1 MGQRN
6 HLWIHV
12 YVIHHMVIFPIFFQT
27 QTLLHRRPLQP
38 APHGALQYVLHSI
51 HTSTAY
57 PSVCQ
62 TLRIISFLSTSLPS
76 PNYHCREGE
85 PTAIREPAQHW
96 WDHIIVDVKRQST
109 HGCGDLIFSSH
120 TTFALVGTLTYTE
133 YGTIRAI
140 KLLLWC
146 CMLTLSCLIIAS
158 RKHYTVDVV
167 VAYYTV
173 PLVFYAAL
181 RRWTT
186 KRPKDEWMHRPDA
199 AAEPLQEVVLV
210 PMEVRV
216 LVFVLERMVC
226 LYMLTKTAL
235 AGSAAAGGQGRAG
248 TCKGPH
254 DAHPC
259 SIRWAGGRCCRDH
272 AVRVMQTTRCR
283 VSLCSR
289 RLAAEVAPD
298 REAFQVATNVGCVVS

>member
-1 MGQRN
+1 M
-6 HLWIHV
+6 
-12 YVIHHMVIFPIFFQT
+12 
-27 QTLLHRRPLQP
+27 
-38 APHGALQYVLHSI
+38 
-51 HTSTAY
+51 
-57 PSVCQ
+57 CQ

-96 WDHIIVDVKRQST
+96 WDHVIVDVKRQST

-133 YGTIRAI
+133 YGTIRAVKI
-140 KLLLWC
+140 LIWC

-158 RKHYTVDVV
+158 RKHYTVDIV

-186 KRPKDEWMHRPDA
+186 KRPKDEWMHRPSADPSL

-210 PMEVRV
+210 PVEVWRHMWWCG
-216 LVFVLERMVC
+216 E
-226 LYMLTKTAL
+226 
-235 AGSAAAGGQGRAG
+235 
-248 TCKGPH
+248 
-254 DAHPC
+254 
-259 SIRWAGGRCCRDH
+259 H
-272 AVRVMQTTRCR
+272 AVM
-283 VSLCSR
+283 
-289 RLAAEVAPD
+289 
-298 REAFQVATNVGCVVS
+298 